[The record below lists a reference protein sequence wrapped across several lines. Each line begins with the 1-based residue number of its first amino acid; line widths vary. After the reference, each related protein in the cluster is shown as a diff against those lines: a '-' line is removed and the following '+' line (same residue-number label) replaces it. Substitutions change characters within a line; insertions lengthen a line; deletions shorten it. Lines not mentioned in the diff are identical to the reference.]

1 MKDLERA
8 EELKHIKQLLM
19 IQADFYNYEYEQISH
34 KEGEFKVTPESEH
47 IRKKLRAA
55 NQAIQDIEFLIRM
68 EEY

>member
-19 IQADFYNYEYEQISH
+19 IQSDFYNYEYEQLTH
-34 KEGEFKVTPESEH
+34 KDGEFKVTAESEH

-55 NQAIQDIEFLIRM
+55 NQAIEEIQFLIKA